1 MIQHAVKKQ
10 KMATKNKSIEWA
22 IGVLTVLFFVFI
34 TYYFEPKESKKINIF
49 NAAIYGQVDLIKEN
63 VNQGKN
69 MDIQDEFGA
78 TLLHYS
84 LQSGHSEIS
93 KFLVIS
99 EANVNIRDKEGLT
112 PLDWAHWMNQVE
124 TAKLIR
130 EYDGKTSVELGFN
143 KL

>member
-1 MIQHAVKKQ
+1 
-10 KMATKNKSIEWA
+10 MATRNTIIEWS
-22 IGVLTVLFFVFI
+22 IGVLTILFFVLI
-34 TYYFEPKESKKINIF
+34 AYYFESKESQNINIF
-49 NAAIYGQVDLIKEN
+49 NAAIYGQVDVIKEY
-63 VNQGKN
+63 VDQGKD

-112 PLDWAHWMNQVE
+112 PLDWAHWMNQLE

-130 EYDGKTSVELGFN
+130 KYDGKTSVELGFN

>member
-1 MIQHAVKKQ
+1 MTQKKN
-10 KMATKNKSIEWA
+10 MFTDLNVLFPTIAFILTLFWMFNEELNKSEN
-22 IGVLTVLFFVFI
+22 T
-34 TYYFEPKESKKINIF
+34 IF
-49 NAAIYGQVDLIKEN
+49 DAAIYGQSELIKEY
-63 VNQGKN
+63 VNQGKD
-69 MDIQDEFGA
+69 MDLQDEFGA

-99 EANVNIRDKEGLT
+99 EADVNIIDKEGLT

-130 EYDGKTSVELGFN
+130 EYGGKTMAELN
-143 KL
+143 Q

>member
-22 IGVLTVLFFVFI
+22 IGILTVLFFVFI
-34 TYYFEPKESKKINIF
+34 TYFFESKESKKINIF
-49 NAAIYGQVDLIKEN
+49 NAAIYGQVDLIKEY
-63 VNQGKN
+63 VNQGKD
-69 MDIQDEFGA
+69 MDIQDDFGA

>member
-1 MIQHAVKKQ
+1 MTQKKN
-10 KMATKNKSIEWA
+10 MFTDLNVLFPTIAFILTLFWMFNEGLNKSEN
-22 IGVLTVLFFVFI
+22 T
-34 TYYFEPKESKKINIF
+34 IF
-49 NAAIYGQVDLIKEN
+49 DAAIYGQSELIKEY
-63 VNQGKN
+63 VNQGKD
-69 MDIQDEFGA
+69 MDLQDEFGA

-99 EANVNIRDKEGLT
+99 EADVNIIDKEGLT

-130 EYDGKTSVELGFN
+130 EFGGKTSAELN
-143 KL
+143 P

>member
-1 MIQHAVKKQ
+1 MTQKKN
-10 KMATKNKSIEWA
+10 TFTDLN
-22 IGVLTVLFFVFI
+22 VLFPTIAFI
-34 TYYFEPKESKKINIF
+34 FILFWMFMFNEELNESENTIF
-49 NAAIYGQVDLIKEN
+49 DAAIYGQLDLIKEY
-63 VNQGKN
+63 VNQSK
-69 MDIQDEFGA
+69 DIDLQDEFGA

-99 EANVNIRDKEGLT
+99 EADVNIIDKEGLT

-130 EYDGKTSVELGFN
+130 EYGGKTSAELN
-143 KL
+143 Q

>member
-1 MIQHAVKKQ
+1 MTQKKN
-10 KMATKNKSIEWA
+10 MFTDLNVLFPTIAFILTLFWMFNEELNKSEN
-22 IGVLTVLFFVFI
+22 T
-34 TYYFEPKESKKINIF
+34 IF
-49 NAAIYGQVDLIKEN
+49 DAAIYGQSDLIKEY
-63 VNQGKN
+63 VNQGKD
-69 MDIQDEFGA
+69 MDLQDEFGA

-99 EANVNIRDKEGLT
+99 EADVNIIDKEGLT

-130 EYDGKTSVELGFN
+130 EYGGKTMAELN
-143 KL
+143 Q

>member
-1 MIQHAVKKQ
+1 MTQKKN
-10 KMATKNKSIEWA
+10 MFTDLNVLFPTIAFILTLFWMFNEELNKSEN
-22 IGVLTVLFFVFI
+22 T
-34 TYYFEPKESKKINIF
+34 IF
-49 NAAIYGQVDLIKEN
+49 DAAIYGQSELIKEY
-63 VNQGKN
+63 VNQGKD
-69 MDIQDEFGA
+69 MDLQDEFGA

-99 EANVNIRDKEGLT
+99 EADVNIIDKEGLT

-130 EYDGKTSVELGFN
+130 EYGGKTSAELN
-143 KL
+143 Q

>member
-1 MIQHAVKKQ
+1 MTQKKN
-10 KMATKNKSIEWA
+10 MFTDLNVLFPTIVFILTLFWMFYEALNKSEN
-22 IGVLTVLFFVFI
+22 T
-34 TYYFEPKESKKINIF
+34 IF
-49 NAAIYGQVDLIKEN
+49 DAAIYGQSDLIKEY
-63 VNQGKN
+63 VNQGKD
-69 MDIQDEFGA
+69 MDLQDEFGA

-99 EANVNIRDKEGLT
+99 EADVNIIDKEGLT

-130 EYDGKTSVELGFN
+130 EYGGKTSAELN
-143 KL
+143 P

>member
-1 MIQHAVKKQ
+1 MTQKKN
-10 KMATKNKSIEWA
+10 MFTDLNVLFPTIAFILTLFWMFNEELNKSEN
-22 IGVLTVLFFVFI
+22 T
-34 TYYFEPKESKKINIF
+34 IF
-49 NAAIYGQVDLIKEN
+49 DAAIYGQSELIKEY
-63 VNQGKN
+63 VNQGKD
-69 MDIQDEFGA
+69 MDLQDEFGA

-99 EANVNIRDKEGLT
+99 EADVNIIDKEGLT

-130 EYDGKTSVELGFN
+130 EYGGKTSAELN
-143 KL
+143 P